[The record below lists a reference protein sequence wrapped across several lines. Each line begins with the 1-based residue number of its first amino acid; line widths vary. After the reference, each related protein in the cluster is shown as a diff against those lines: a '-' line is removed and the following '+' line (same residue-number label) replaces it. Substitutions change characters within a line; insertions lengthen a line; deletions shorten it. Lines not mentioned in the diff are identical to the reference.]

1 MEIPLLTD
9 IAIIL
14 GLSIGILFVFLRL
27 KMPALIGFFLT
38 GILAGPH
45 GLGLVKAVHEVEALA
60 EIGVVLLL
68 FTIGIEFSLNQLLQ
82 IRKSVLLGGSLQVLL
97 TTGAIFLA
105 ARWFG
110 LGVGQSVFLGFLFS
124 LSSTAIVLKLLQ
136 ERADVDSPHG
146 RTTLGILIFQDIVI
160 VPMMLL
166 TPLLG
171 GGEGNPG
178 PAILLMLVKGA
189 GVIAFVYTTTKWV
202 VPFLL
207 FHIVGT
213 KSRELFLFGVL
224 GICLGVAWL
233 TSSIG
238 LSLSLGAF
246 LAGLIISE
254 SEYNHQALGNVLPFK
269 DIFSGFFFVS
279 IGMLLE
285 VRFLIDHIMGVLLL
299 VAAIIVWKTILA
311 ALAAGSLGFPL
322 RTTLLVGL
330 GLCQVGEFSFVLAE
344 MGGRFGLLS
353 GSQYQTF
360 LAVSILTMAATPFLV
375 PLSPRVADAWL
386 RLPGLRRFQGRI
398 LPDQG
403 IQLPSLNDH
412 LIIVGFG
419 LNGRNLARAARGGQ
433 IPYLIL
439 EMNPETVREEREK
452 GEPIF
457 FGDATQEP
465 VLEMAGLERARV
477 LVVVINDAAAVRRI
491 TETAR
496 RLNAKIYLL
505 VRTRFLQEVEA
516 LYALGADE
524 VIPEEFET
532 AVEIFTRV
540 LQKYLFP
547 KDHIEKFTAEVRA
560 EGYQMFRRPEVPPPS
575 LYDLSLHIPDME
587 VTTFLIKEGSW
598 AEGKSL
604 AEMEL
609 RKKYGVTVMAV
620 RHRGHT
626 QPNPEGGT
634 RLAAPDLVVI
644 MGHPERLIDLEVL
657 LEKGPKSVWPGSGTG
672 AIT

>member
-1 MEIPLLTD
+1 MQIPLLTD
-9 IAIIL
+9 IDIIL
-14 GLSIGILFVFLRL
+14 GLSIGILFLFLRL

-38 GILAGPH
+38 GLLAGPH
-45 GLGLVKAVHEVEALA
+45 GLGLVKAVHEVEVMA

-82 IRKSVLLGGSLQVLL
+82 IKKSVLLGGSLQVLL
-97 TTGAIFLA
+97 TTGVTILA

-110 LGVGQSVFLGFLFS
+110 LGAGQSVFLGFLLS

-136 ERADVDSPHG
+136 ERAEVDSPHG
-146 RTTLGILIFQDIVI
+146 RATLGILIFQDIAI

-171 GGEGNPG
+171 GSDGHVV
-178 PAILLMLVKGA
+178 PAVLFMLMKGM
-189 GVIAFVYTTTKWV
+189 GVIAFVFIATKWA
-202 VPFLL
+202 VPFIL
-207 FHIVGT
+207 FQIVGT

-233 TSSIG
+233 TASIG

-279 IGMLLE
+279 IGMLLD
-285 VRFLIDHIMGVLLL
+285 VRFLIHHLPWVLLL
-299 VAAIIVWKTILA
+299 AAAIVVVKSLLA
-311 ALAAGSLGFPL
+311 ALAAGTLRFPL

-344 MGGRFGLLS
+344 MGNRFGLLA
-353 GSQYQTF
+353 GDHYQLF
-360 LAVSILTMAATPFLV
+360 LAVSILTMTATPFLISV
-375 PLSPRVADAWL
+375 APRVADTFLKLAGL
-386 RLPGLRRFQGRI
+386 SRYPGGMLPVR
-398 LPDQG
+398 G
-403 IQLPSLNDH
+403 IHPPPLSDH

-419 LNGRNLARAARGGQ
+419 VNGRNLARAARGGQ
-433 IPYLIL
+433 IPYRIL

-452 GEPIF
+452 GEPIL
-457 FGDATQEP
+457 FGDATQES
-465 VLEMAGLERARV
+465 VLETVGISQARI
-477 LVVVINDAAAVRRI
+477 LVIVINDAAAVRRI

-496 RLNAKIYLL
+496 RLNPNIYLII
-505 VRTRFLQEVEA
+505 RTRFLQEVEA

-540 LQKYLFP
+540 LKKYLVP
-547 KDHIEKFTAEVRA
+547 QEDIQRLTAEVRS
-560 EGYQMFRRPEVPPPS
+560 EGYRMFRSPTLTGLTLE
-575 LYDLSLHIPDME
+575 DLSRHIPDMDIQ
-587 VTTFLIKEGSW
+587 TFRVALYAPVIAKTI
-598 AEGKSL
+598 AEL
-604 AEMEL
+604 EI
-609 RKKYGVTVMAV
+609 RKRYGVSVLAIQRGRDMLVNPDADMRGRPDDRWFVLGSSDQLARAAV
-620 RHRGHT
+620 LFS
-626 QPNPEGGT
+626 NPG
-634 RLAAPDLVVI
+634 RPA
-644 MGHPERLIDLEVL
+644 
-657 LEKGPKSVWPGSGTG
+657 
-672 AIT
+672 

>member
-1 MEIPLLTD
+1 MDIPLLTD
-9 IAIIL
+9 IDIIL

-27 KMPALIGFFLT
+27 RMPALIGFFLT

-45 GLGLVKAVHEVEALA
+45 GLGLVKAVHEVEVLA

-68 FTIGIEFSLNQLLQ
+68 FTIGIEFSFNHLLR
-82 IRKSVLLGGSLQVLL
+82 IKKSVLLGGSLQVLL
-97 TTGAIFLA
+97 TTGATFLA
-105 ARWFG
+105 ARMFG
-110 LGVGQSVFLGFLFS
+110 LGIGQSVFLGFLLS

-136 ERADVDSPHG
+136 ERAEVDSPHG

-171 GGEGNPG
+171 GDGGILG
-178 PAILLMLVKGA
+178 PAVLLMLLKGA
-189 GVIAFVYTTTKWV
+189 GVIAFVFLATKWA

-279 IGMLLE
+279 IGMLLD
-285 VRFLIDHIMGVLLL
+285 VRFLFNHFFGVVLL
-299 VAAIIVWKTILA
+299 VAAIMALKTLLA
-311 ALAAGSLGFPL
+311 ALAAGTLGFPL

-344 MGGRFGLLS
+344 MGGRFGLLA
-353 GSQYQTF
+353 GDHYQMF
-360 LAVSILTMAATPFLV
+360 LAVAVLTMAATPFLV
-375 PLSPRVADAWL
+375 PLAPRLADGFL
-386 RLPGLRRFQGRI
+386 KIPGLDRFQAGI
-398 LPDQG
+398 LPDKG
-403 IQLPSLNDH
+403 IQPAPLNDH

-419 LNGRNLARAARGGQ
+419 VNGRNLARAARGGQ

-439 EMNPETVREEREK
+439 EMNPETVREERAK

-457 FGDATQEP
+457 FGDAAQEP
-465 VLEMAGLERARV
+465 VLEMAGLERARI

-496 RLNAKIYLL
+496 RLNPKIYLII
-505 VRTRFLQEVEA
+505 RTRFLQEVEA

-540 LQKYLFP
+540 LQKYLFS
-547 KDHIEKFTAEVRA
+547 KDHIEKFTAEVRS
-560 EGYQMFRRPEVPPPS
+560 EGYQMFRKPEVTPAS
-575 LYDLSLHIPDME
+575 FCDLGLHIPDVE
-587 VTTFLIKEGSW
+587 VTTFLIKPGSW
-598 AEGKSL
+598 ADGRTL
-604 AEMEL
+604 AEMAL
-609 RKKYGVTVMAV
+609 RKKYGVTAMAV
-620 RHRGHT
+620 RHQGQTR
-626 QPNPEGGT
+626 PNPDGET
-634 RLAAPDLVVI
+634 RLAAQDLVVV
-644 MGHPERLIDLEVL
+644 MGDPERLIDLEGL
-657 LEKGPKSVWPGSGTG
+657 LEKGPE
-672 AIT
+672 ARAA

>member
-9 IAIIL
+9 IDIIL
-14 GLSIGILFVFLRL
+14 GLSIGILLVFLRL
-27 KMPALIGFFLT
+27 RMPALIGFFLT

-45 GLGLVKAVHEVEALA
+45 GLGLIQAIHEVEVMA

-68 FTIGIEFSLNQLLQ
+68 FTIGIEFSFNHLLR
-82 IRKSVLLGGSLQVLL
+82 IKKSVLMGGSLQVFF
-97 TTGAIFLA
+97 TTGATFLA
-105 ARWFG
+105 SRWFG
-110 LGVGQSVFLGFLFS
+110 LGIGQSIFLGFLLS

-136 ERADVDSPHG
+136 ERAEIDSPHG
-146 RTTLGILIFQDIVI
+146 RTTLGILIFQDIAI

-171 GGEGNPG
+171 GGEGNLG
-178 PAILLMLVKGA
+178 PAVLIMLLKGA
-189 GVIAFVYTTTKWV
+189 GVIVFVFLAAKWA
-202 VPFLL
+202 VPLLL
-207 FHIVGT
+207 FQIVGT

-279 IGMLLE
+279 IGMLLDL
-285 VRFLIDHIMGVLLL
+285 RFLLNHLFGVLLL
-299 VAAIIVWKTILA
+299 VTAIMVAKTILA
-311 ALAAGSLGFPL
+311 ALAAGTLLFPL
-322 RTTLLVGL
+322 RTILLVGL

-344 MGGRFGLLS
+344 MGSRFGLLATDH
-353 GSQYQTF
+353 YQMF
-360 LAVSILTMAATPFLV
+360 LAVSILTMAATPFLIS
-375 PLSPRVADAWL
+375 LAPRAVDTL
-386 RLPGLRRFQGRI
+386 IRGPGLIRFQGG
-398 LPDQG
+398 LSPDKG
-403 IQLPSLNDH
+403 VPDPPLRDH

-419 LNGRNLARAARGGQ
+419 MNGRNLARAARGGQ

-439 EMNPETVREEREK
+439 EMNPEMVREERDK

-465 VLEMAGLERARV
+465 VLEMAGLERARI
-477 LVVVINDAAAVRRI
+477 LVIVINDAPAVRRI
-491 TETAR
+491 TEAAR
-496 RLNAKIYLL
+496 RLNPRIYLI

-516 LYALGADE
+516 LYSLGADE

-540 LQKYLFP
+540 LKKYLVP
-547 KDHIEKFTAEVRA
+547 QEDIQRLTAEVRS
-560 EGYQMFRRPEVPPPS
+560 EGYRIFRTPTLTGLTLE
-575 LYDLSLHIPDME
+575 DLSRQVPDMDIQ
-587 VTTFLIKEGSW
+587 VFRVGLYAPVIAKTI
-598 AEGKSL
+598 AEL
-604 AEMEL
+604 EI
-609 RKKYGVTVMAV
+609 RKRYGVSVLAIS
-620 RHRGHT
+620 RG
-626 QPNPEGGT
+626 QEMLVNPEAAMRGRPDDRWFVMGSSDQLSRVGT
-634 RLAAPDLVVI
+634 LFSNPQRE
-644 MGHPERLIDLEVL
+644 ERR
-657 LEKGPKSVWPGSGTG
+657 SGLKRD
-672 AIT
+672 

>member
-1 MEIPLLTD
+1 M
-9 IAIIL
+9 
-14 GLSIGILFVFLRL
+14 
-27 KMPALIGFFLT
+27 
-38 GILAGPH
+38 
-45 GLGLVKAVHEVEALA
+45 A

-68 FTIGIEFSLNQLLQ
+68 FTIGIEFSFNHLLR
-82 IRKSVLLGGSLQVLL
+82 IKKSVLLGGSLQVLL
-97 TTGAIFLA
+97 TTGATFLA
-105 ARWFG
+105 ARQFG
-110 LGVGQSVFLGFLFS
+110 FGAGPSIFMGFLMS

-136 ERADVDSPHG
+136 ERAEVDSPHG

-171 GGEGNPG
+171 GEGGNLA
-178 PAILLMLVKGA
+178 PAVLLMLFKGA
-189 GVIAFVYTTTKWV
+189 GVIAFVFLATKWA

-233 TSSIG
+233 TSSVG

-269 DIFSGFFFVS
+269 DVFSGFFFIS
-279 IGMLLE
+279 IGMLLD
-285 VRFLIDHIMGVLLL
+285 VRFLIDHLFWVLLL
-299 VAAIIVWKTILA
+299 VAAIMTVKTILA
-311 ALAAGSLGFPL
+311 ALAAGTLRFPL
-322 RTTLLVGL
+322 RTILLVGL

-344 MGGRFGLLS
+344 MGSRFGLLA
-353 GSQYQTF
+353 GDHYQLF
-360 LAVSILTMAATPFLV
+360 LAVAVLTMAATPFLI
-375 PLSPRVADAWL
+375 PLAPLVADGFL
-386 RLPGLRRFQGRI
+386 KIPGLARFQDGI
-398 LPDQG
+398 LPDKG
-403 IQLPSLNDH
+403 IRLLSLNDH

-419 LNGRNLARAARGGQ
+419 VNGRNLARAARKGQ
-433 IPYLIL
+433 IPHLIL
-439 EMNPETVREEREK
+439 EMNPETVREERDK

-496 RLNAKIYLL
+496 RLNPKIYLII
-505 VRTRFLQEVEA
+505 RTRFLQEVPA

-540 LQKYLFP
+540 LKKYLVP
-547 KDHIEKFTAEVRA
+547 QEDIGRLTADVRS
-560 EGYQMFRRPEVPPPS
+560 EGYRMFRTPTLSGLALEDLKRHVADMDIHTFRVG
-575 LYDLSLHIPDME
+575 LYAPVTASTLSKLDI
-587 VTTFLIKEGSW
+587 
-598 AEGKSL
+598 
-604 AEMEL
+604 
-609 RKKYGVTVMAV
+609 RKRYGVTVLAI
-620 RHRGHT
+620 RRGSEMLV
-626 QPNPEGGT
+626 NPDGEMRGRPDDLWFVMGSPDQ
-634 RLAAPDLVVI
+634 LARVAPLFSNPQV
-644 MGHPERLIDLEVL
+644 
-657 LEKGPKSVWPGSGTG
+657 KGNRS
-672 AIT
+672 

>member
-9 IAIIL
+9 IDIIL

-45 GLGLVKAVHEVEALA
+45 GLGLVKAVHEVEVMA

-68 FTIGIEFSLNQLLQ
+68 FTIGIEFSFNHLLR

-97 TTGAIFLA
+97 TTGATFLA

-110 LGVGQSVFLGFLFS
+110 LGIGQSVFLGFLLS

-136 ERADVDSPHG
+136 ERAEVDSPHG
-146 RTTLGILIFQDIVI
+146 RTTLGILIFQDILI

-171 GGEGNPG
+171 GDGGNLA
-178 PAILLMLVKGA
+178 PAVLLMLLKGA
-189 GVIAFVYTTTKWV
+189 GVIAFVFLATKWA

-207 FHIVGT
+207 FQIVGT

-233 TSSIG
+233 TSSVG

-279 IGMLLE
+279 IGMLLD
-285 VRFLIDHIMGVLLL
+285 VRFLIDHLFMVLLL
-299 VAAIIVWKTILA
+299 VAAIMTVKTLLA
-311 ALAAGSLGFPL
+311 ALAAGSLRFPL

-344 MGGRFGLLS
+344 MGGRFGLLA
-353 GSQYQTF
+353 GDHYQMF
-360 LAVSILTMAATPFLV
+360 LAVAVLTMAATPFLI
-375 PLSPRVADAWL
+375 PLAPRVADTFL
-386 RLPGLRRFQGRI
+386 KIPGLARFQDGI
-398 LPDQG
+398 FPDQG
-403 IQLPSLNDH
+403 IPLPLLNDH

-419 LNGRNLARAARGGQ
+419 VNGRNLARAARKGQ

-439 EMNPETVREEREK
+439 EMNPETVREERDQ

-465 VLEMAGLERARV
+465 VLETAGLERARI

-496 RLNAKIYLL
+496 RLNPKICLII
-505 VRTRFLQEVEA
+505 RTRFLQEVPA

-540 LQKYLFP
+540 LKKYLVP
-547 KDHIEKFTAEVRA
+547 QEDIGRLTADVRS
-560 EGYQMFRRPEVPPPS
+560 EGYRMFRTPTLSGLALE
-575 LYDLSLHIPDME
+575 DLKRHVPDMDIHTFRVGLYAP
-587 VTTFLIKEGSW
+587 VTAKTLS
-598 AEGKSL
+598 
-604 AEMEL
+604 EL
-609 RKKYGVTVMAV
+609 DIRKRYGVTVLAIRRDSEMLVNPDGEMRGRPDDLWFVMGNPDQLV
-620 RHRGHT
+620 RAAT
-626 QPNPEGGT
+626 LFSNP
-634 RLAAPDLVVI
+634 
-644 MGHPERLIDLEVL
+644 
-657 LEKGPKSVWPGSGTG
+657 PKNEAHG
-672 AIT
+672 

>member
-9 IAIIL
+9 IAIMM

-45 GLGLVKAVHEVEALA
+45 GLGLVKAVHEVEVMA

-68 FTIGIEFSLNQLLQ
+68 FTIGIEFSFNHLLQ
-82 IRKSVLLGGSLQVLL
+82 IKKSVLLGGSLQVLL
-97 TTGAIFLA
+97 TTGATFVA

-110 LGVGQSVFLGFLFS
+110 LGIGQSVFLGFLLS

-136 ERADVDSPHG
+136 ERAEVDSPHG

-171 GGEGNPG
+171 GDGGKLA
-178 PAILLMLVKGA
+178 PAVLLMLLKGA
-189 GVIAFVYTTTKWV
+189 GVIAFVFVATKWA

-207 FHIVGT
+207 FQIVGT

-233 TSSIG
+233 TSSVG

-279 IGMLLE
+279 IGMLLD
-285 VRFLIDHIMGVLLL
+285 VLFLIDHLFWVLLL
-299 VAAIIVWKTILA
+299 VAAIMTVKTILA
-311 ALAAGSLGFPL
+311 ALAAGSLRFPL
-322 RTTLLVGL
+322 RTLLLVGL

-344 MGGRFGLLS
+344 MGSRFGLLA
-353 GSQYQTF
+353 GDHYQLF
-360 LAVSILTMAATPFLV
+360 LAVAVLTMGATPFLI
-375 PLSPRVADAWL
+375 PLAPRVADAFL
-386 RLPGLRRFQGRI
+386 KIPGLSRFEAGL
-398 LPDQG
+398 LPDKG
-403 IQLPSLNDH
+403 VQLPPLNDH

-419 LNGRNLARAARGGQ
+419 VNGRNLARAARKGQ

-439 EMNPETVREEREK
+439 EMNPETVREERDQ
-452 GEPIF
+452 GELIF

-465 VLEMAGLERARV
+465 VLETAGLERARI

-496 RLNAKIYLL
+496 RLNPKICLII
-505 VRTRFLQEVEA
+505 RTRFLQEVPA

-540 LQKYLFP
+540 LKKYLVP
-547 KDHIEKFTAEVRA
+547 QEDIGRLTADVRS
-560 EGYQMFRRPEVPPPS
+560 EGYRMFRTPTLSGLALE
-575 LYDLSLHIPDME
+575 DLKRHVPDMDIHAFRVGLYAP
-587 VTTFLIKEGSW
+587 VTAKTLSGLDI
-598 AEGKSL
+598 
-604 AEMEL
+604 
-609 RKKYGVTVMAV
+609 RKRYGVTVLAIRRDSEMLVNPDGEMRGRPDDLWFVMGNPDQLV
-620 RHRGHT
+620 RSAALFSNPRKNEAHR
-626 QPNPEGGT
+626 
-634 RLAAPDLVVI
+634 
-644 MGHPERLIDLEVL
+644 
-657 LEKGPKSVWPGSGTG
+657 
-672 AIT
+672 